1 MRTNIIELSNH
12 HLATRKLENMVE
24 NRTIYSLKNAELSVF
39 ETHEQAERVFLQLT
53 DPMLASMITGKK
65 IMHLNGLPNFDFFPG
80 ESVIL
85 PANEPMIIDF
95 PEATPEMP
103 TQCLTLAFATEKIQS
118 VIQTLNEQNPREQ
131 GEWGMTNYNLHF
143 TNEEAINQILQRLI
157 FIFTENHPSKDLFA
171 DLLMQ
176 ELLIR
181 ILQTESKTTHQQN
194 ARTNSNK
201 SRMAYV
207 LKYIQDNL
215 NEQISVEQLSKK
227 AYMSVSSFYRE
238 FKNEMGLSP
247 TDYIIDERIKL
258 AENLLKQHNVSVKEA
273 CLQSGF
279 NSFSYFSRIF
289 KKRKKFS
296 PSRYKEAMGKPVT

>member
-1 MRTNIIELSNH
+1 MIQLSNG
-12 HLATRKLENMVE
+12 HLVTRKLESLVE
-24 NRTIYSLKNAELSVF
+24 NRTIYNLKNAELSIF
-39 ETHEQAERVFLQLT
+39 ETHQQAERVYLQLS
-53 DPMLASMITGKK
+53 DPVLASMITGKK
-65 IMHLNGLPNFDFFPG
+65 IMHLNGLPDFDFFPG

-95 PEATPEMP
+95 PEASHDAP
-103 TQCLTLAFATEKIQS
+103 TKCLALAFAADKLQQNIQ
-118 VIQTLNEQNPREQ
+118 VLNEQSPREN
-131 GEWGMTNYNLHF
+131 GEWCMTNYNLHF

-176 ELLIR
+176 ELLVR
-181 ILQTESKTTHQQN
+181 ILQNEAKLTHQQN
-194 ARTNSNK
+194 AKINSNK
-201 SRMAYV
+201 NRMAYV
-207 LKYIQDNL
+207 LRYIQDNL

-238 FKNEMGLSP
+238 FKNEIGSSP
-247 TDYIIDERIKL
+247 NDYIIDERIKL
-258 AENLLKQHNVSVKEA
+258 AEKLLRQPNISVKEA

-289 KKRKKFS
+289 KKRKNFS
-296 PSRYKEAMGKPVT
+296 PSKYKERLLK

>member
-1 MRTNIIELSNH
+1 MIQLSNG
-12 HLATRKLENMVE
+12 HLVTRKLESLVE
-24 NRTIYSLKNAELSVF
+24 NRTIYNLKNAELSIF
-39 ETHEQAERVFLQLT
+39 ETHQQAERVYLQLS
-53 DPMLASMITGKK
+53 DPVLASMITGKK
-65 IMHLNGLPNFDFFPG
+65 IMHLNGLPDFDFFPG

-95 PEATPEMP
+95 PEASHDAP
-103 TQCLTLAFATEKIQS
+103 TKCLALAFAADKLQQNIQ
-118 VIQTLNEQNPREQ
+118 VLNEQSPREN
-131 GEWGMTNYNLHF
+131 GEWCMTNYNLHF

-176 ELLIR
+176 ELLVR
-181 ILQTESKTTHQQN
+181 ILQNEAKLTHQQN
-194 ARTNSNK
+194 AKINSNK
-201 SRMAYV
+201 NRMAYV
-207 LKYIQDNL
+207 LRYIQDNL

-238 FKNEMGLSP
+238 FKNEIGSSP
-247 TDYIIDERIKL
+247 NDYIIDERIKL
-258 AENLLKQHNVSVKEA
+258 AEKLLRQPNISVKEV

-289 KKRKKFS
+289 KKRKNFS
-296 PSRYKEAMGKPVT
+296 PSKYKERLLK

>member
-1 MRTNIIELSNH
+1 MIQLSNG
-12 HLATRKLENMVE
+12 HLATRKLETLVE
-24 NRTIYSLKNAELSVF
+24 NRTIYNLKHAELNVF
-39 ETHEQAERVFLQLT
+39 ETHQQAERVYLQLP

-65 IMHLNGLPNFDFFPG
+65 IMHLNGLPDFDFFPG

-95 PEATPEMP
+95 PEATIQNP
-103 TQCLTLAFATEKIQS
+103 TKCLALTFSQEKLRDVVQL
-118 VIQTLNEQNPREQ
+118 LNERKPREQ
-131 GEWGMTNYNLHF
+131 GEWSMTNYNLHF

-176 ELLIR
+176 ELIVR
-181 ILQTESKTTHQQN
+181 ILQTDSKVTHQQD
-194 ARTNSNK
+194 AKTNSNK
-201 SRMAYV
+201 NRMAYV
-207 LKYIQDNL
+207 LSYIQENL
-215 NEQISVEQLSKK
+215 NEPISVEQLSKK

-238 FKNEMGLSP
+238 FKNEIGSSP
-247 TDYIIDERIKL
+247 NEYIIDERIKL
-258 AENLLKQHNVSVKEA
+258 AENLLKQPNISVKEA

-296 PSRYKEAMGKPVT
+296 PSEYKERLLKMF

>member
-1 MRTNIIELSNH
+1 MIQLPNG
-12 HLATRKLENMVE
+12 HLATRKLETLVE
-24 NRTIYSLKNAELSVF
+24 NRTIYNVKNAELNIF
-39 ETHEQAERVFLQLT
+39 ETHQQAERVYLQLP

-65 IMHLNGLPNFDFFPG
+65 IMHLNGLPDFDFFPG

-95 PEATPEMP
+95 PEATRDTPTKCLALTFAPEKL
-103 TQCLTLAFATEKIQS
+103 QAT
-118 VIQTLNEQNPREQ
+118 IQTLNEQKPRSE
-131 GEWGMTNYNLHF
+131 GEWNMANYNLHF

-181 ILQTESKTTHQQN
+181 ILQTEAKSTHQQN
-194 ARTNSNK
+194 AKTDSNK
-201 SRMAYV
+201 NRMAYV
-207 LKYIQDNL
+207 LRYIQDNL
-215 NEQISVEQLSKK
+215 NEPISVEQLSKK

-238 FKNEMGLSP
+238 FKNEIGSSP
-247 TDYIIDERIKL
+247 NDYIIDERIKL
-258 AENLLKQHNVSVKEA
+258 AEKLLKKPEVSVKEA

-296 PSRYKEAMGKPVT
+296 PSRYKEQILQKI

>member
-1 MRTNIIELSNH
+1 MIQLSNG
-12 HLATRKLENMVE
+12 HLAKRKLESLVE
-24 NRTIYSLKNAELSVF
+24 NRTIYNLKNAELSIF
-39 ETHEQAERVFLQLT
+39 ETHQQAERVYLQLS
-53 DPMLASMITGKK
+53 DPVLASMITGKK
-65 IMHLNGLPNFDFFPG
+65 IMHLNGLPDFGFFPG

-95 PEATPEMP
+95 PEATHDAP
-103 TQCLTLAFATEKIQS
+103 TKCLALAFAADKLETTIQA
-118 VIQTLNEQNPREQ
+118 LNEKNPRNE
-131 GEWGMTNYNLHF
+131 GEWKMTNHSMHF

-171 DLLMQ
+171 DLMVQ
-176 ELLIR
+176 ELLVR
-181 ILQTESKTTHQQN
+181 ILQNEVKTTHQRD
-194 ARTNSNK
+194 AKTDSNK

-238 FKNEMGLSP
+238 FKNEMGSSP
-247 TDYIIDERIKL
+247 NDYIIDERIKL
-258 AENLLKQHNVSVKEA
+258 AEKLLQQPNISVKEA
-273 CLQSGF
+273 GLQSGF

-289 KKRKKFS
+289 KKRKNFS
-296 PSRYKEAMGKPVT
+296 PSRYKEQLLKTS

>member
-1 MRTNIIELSNH
+1 MIQLSNG
-12 HLATRKLENMVE
+12 HLANRKLESLVE
-24 NRTIYSLKNAELSVF
+24 NRTIYNLNNAELSIF
-39 ETHEQAERVFLQLT
+39 ETYQQAERVYLQLPN
-53 DPMLASMITGKK
+53 PMLASMITGKK
-65 IMHLNGLPNFDFFPG
+65 IMHLNGMPDFEFFPG

-95 PEATPEMP
+95 PEATRETP
-103 TQCLTLAFATEKIQS
+103 TKCLALAFAPEKIQAT
-118 VIQTLNEQNPREQ
+118 IQTLNEQKPREE

-157 FIFTENHPSKDLFA
+157 FIFTENHPSKDIFA

-181 ILQTESKTTHQQN
+181 ILQTEAKSTHLQN
-194 ARTNSNK
+194 AKTDSNK
-201 SRMAYV
+201 NRMAYV
-207 LKYIQDNL
+207 LRYIQDNL
-215 NEQISVEQLSKK
+215 NEPISVEQLSKK

-238 FKNEMGLSP
+238 FKNEMGSSP
-247 TDYIIDERIKL
+247 NDYIIDERIKL
-258 AENLLKQHNVSVKEA
+258 AEKLLKQPDVSVKEA

-289 KKRKKFS
+289 KKRKNFS
-296 PSRYKEAMGKPVT
+296 PSKYKEQIFKSIK

>member
-1 MRTNIIELSNH
+1 MIQLSNG
-12 HLATRKLENMVE
+12 HLATRKLETLVE
-24 NRTIYSLKNAELSVF
+24 NRTIYNLNNAELNVF
-39 ETHEQAERVFLQLT
+39 ETHQKADRVYLQLP

-65 IMHLNGLPNFDFFPG
+65 IMHLQGLPDFDFFPG

-85 PANEPMIIDF
+85 PANEPMVIDF
-95 PEATPEMP
+95 PEATRNTPTKCLALTFAPEK
-103 TQCLTLAFATEKIQS
+103 LLAT
-118 VIQTLNEQNPREQ
+118 IQTLNEQKPRSE

-181 ILQTESKTTHQQN
+181 ILQTEAKSTHQKN
-194 ARTNSNK
+194 AKTDSNK
-201 SRMAYV
+201 NRMAYV
-207 LKYIQDNL
+207 LRYIQDNL
-215 NEQISVEQLSKK
+215 NESMSVEQLSKK

-238 FKNEMGLSP
+238 FKNEMGSSP
-247 TDYIIDERIKL
+247 NDYIIDERLKL
-258 AENLLKQHNVSVKEA
+258 AEKLLKQPNVSVKEA

-279 NSFSYFSRIF
+279 NSFSYFSRVF
-289 KKRKKFS
+289 KKRKQFS
-296 PSRYKEAMGKPVT
+296 PSRYKEQILKKV

>member
-1 MRTNIIELSNH
+1 MIQLSNG
-12 HLATRKLENMVE
+12 HLATRKLETLVE
-24 NRTIYSLKNAELSVF
+24 NRTIYNLNNAELNVF
-39 ETHEQAERVFLQLT
+39 ETHQQAERVYLQLP

-65 IMHLNGLPNFDFFPG
+65 IMHLHGLPDFDFFPG

-95 PEATPEMP
+95 PEATCDTPTKCLALTFAPEK
-103 TQCLTLAFATEKIQS
+103 LRAT
-118 VIQTLNEQNPREQ
+118 IQTLNEQKPRSE
-131 GEWGMTNYNLHF
+131 GEWGMADYNLHF
-143 TNEEAINQILQRLI
+143 TNEKAINQILQRLI

-181 ILQTESKTTHQQN
+181 ILQTEAKSTHQQN
-194 ARTNSNK
+194 AKTDSNK
-201 SRMAYV
+201 NRMAYV
-207 LKYIQDNL
+207 LRYIQDNL
-215 NEQISVEQLSKK
+215 SEPISVEQLSKK

-238 FKNEMGLSP
+238 FKNEMGSSP
-247 TDYIIDERIKL
+247 NDYIIDERIKL
-258 AENLLKQHNVSVKEA
+258 AEKLLKQPNVSIKEA

-289 KKRKKFS
+289 KKRKNFS
-296 PSRYKEAMGKPVT
+296 PSKYKERLFRSGK

>member
-1 MRTNIIELSNH
+1 MIQLSNG
-12 HLATRKLENMVE
+12 HLAKRKLESLVE
-24 NRTIYSLKNAELSVF
+24 NRTIYNLKNVELSIF
-39 ETHEQAERVFLQLT
+39 DTHQQAERVYLQLA

-65 IMHLNGLPNFDFFPG
+65 NMHLNGLPDFDFFPG

-95 PEATPEMP
+95 PEATRETP
-103 TQCLTLAFATEKIQS
+103 TQCLTLAFSAEKLQQTIQ
-118 VIQTLNEQNPREQ
+118 ILNEQNPREN
-131 GEWGMTNYNLHF
+131 GEWCMTNYNLHF

-171 DLLMQ
+171 DLLVQ
-176 ELLIR
+176 ELLVR
-181 ILQTESKTTHQQN
+181 VLQTDAKSTHQQN
-194 ARTNSNK
+194 AKTNSNK

-207 LKYIQDNL
+207 LRYIQDNL

-238 FKNEMGLSP
+238 FKNEMGSSP
-247 TDYIIDERIKL
+247 NDYIIDERLKL
-258 AENLLKQHNVSVKEA
+258 AENLLKQPNVSVKEA
-273 CLQSGF
+273 CFQSGF

-296 PSRYKEAMGKPVT
+296 PSEYKERLLKMF

>member
-1 MRTNIIELSNH
+1 MIQLSNG
-12 HLATRKLENMVE
+12 HLAKRKLESLVE
-24 NRTIYSLKNAELSVF
+24 NRTIYNLKNAELSIF
-39 ETHEQAERVFLQLT
+39 ETHQQAERVYLQLS
-53 DPMLASMITGKK
+53 DPVLASMITGKK
-65 IMHLNGLPNFDFFPG
+65 IMHLNGLPDFGFFPG

-95 PEATPEMP
+95 PEATHDAP
-103 TQCLTLAFATEKIQS
+103 TKCLALAFAADKLETTIQA
-118 VIQTLNEQNPREQ
+118 LNEKNPRNE
-131 GEWGMTNYNLHF
+131 GEWKMTNHSMHF

-157 FIFTENHPSKDLFA
+157 FIFTENHPSKDLFT
-171 DLLMQ
+171 DLMVQ
-176 ELLIR
+176 ELLVR
-181 ILQTESKTTHQQN
+181 ILQNEVKTTHQRD
-194 ARTNSNK
+194 AKTDSNK

-238 FKNEMGLSP
+238 FKNEMGSSP
-247 TDYIIDERIKL
+247 NDYIIDERLKL
-258 AENLLKQHNVSVKEA
+258 AENLLKQPNVSVKEA
-273 CLQSGF
+273 CFQSGF

-296 PSRYKEAMGKPVT
+296 PSEYKERLLKMF

>member
-1 MRTNIIELSNH
+1 MIQLSNGH
-12 HLATRKLENMVE
+12 VATRKLETLVE
-24 NRTIYSLKNAELSVF
+24 NRTIYNLKNAELNIF
-39 ETHEQAERVFLQLT
+39 ETHQQAERVYLKLP

-65 IMHLNGLPNFDFFPG
+65 IMHLNGLTDFDFFPG

-95 PEATPEMP
+95 PEATHDTPTKCLALTFAPEK
-103 TQCLTLAFATEKIQS
+103 LRAT
-118 VIQTLNEQNPREQ
+118 IQTLNEQKPRSE
-131 GEWGMTNYNLHF
+131 GEWGMANYNLHF

-181 ILQTESKTTHQQN
+181 ILQTEAKSTHKQD
-194 ARTNSNK
+194 AKTNSNK
-201 SRMAYV
+201 NRMAYV
-207 LKYIQDNL
+207 LNYIQENL
-215 NEQISVEQLSKK
+215 NEPISVEQLSKK

-238 FKNEMGLSP
+238 FKNEIGSSP
-247 TDYIIDERIKL
+247 NDYIIDERIKL
-258 AENLLKQHNVSVKEA
+258 AEKLLKQPNVSVKEA

-296 PSRYKEAMGKPVT
+296 PSEYKERLLKMF

>member
-1 MRTNIIELSNH
+1 MIQLSNG
-12 HLATRKLENMVE
+12 HLVTRKLENLVE
-24 NRTIYSLKNAELSVF
+24 NRTIYNLKNAELSVF
-39 ETHEQAERVFLQLT
+39 ETHQQAERVYLQLS
-53 DPMLASMITGKK
+53 DPVLASMITGKK
-65 IMHLNGLPNFDFFPG
+65 IMHLNGLPDFDFFPG

-95 PEATPEMP
+95 PEASHDAP
-103 TQCLTLAFATEKIQS
+103 TKCLALAFAADKLQQNIQ
-118 VIQTLNEQNPREQ
+118 VLNEQSPREN
-131 GEWGMTNYNLHF
+131 GEWCMTNYNLHF

-176 ELLIR
+176 ELLVR
-181 ILQTESKTTHQQN
+181 ILQNEAKSTHQQN
-194 ARTNSNK
+194 AKINSNK
-201 SRMAYV
+201 NRMAYV
-207 LKYIQDNL
+207 LRYIQDNL

-238 FKNEMGLSP
+238 FKNEIGSSP
-247 TDYIIDERIKL
+247 NDYIIDERIKL
-258 AENLLKQHNVSVKEA
+258 AEKLLRQPNISVKEA

-289 KKRKKFS
+289 KKRKNFS
-296 PSRYKEAMGKPVT
+296 PSKYKERLLK